1 MIFVMSNGA
10 ILSCSPRFLNMSV
23 KFCGA
28 SAMPTSRRLGAE
40 LQPLLQRMQG
50 QTGQAADQSSV
61 KPDVLQISSD
71 GELDAADQHVDVPR
85 LYLVGDEA
93 PDAALL
99 ALHKVGKYT
108 HHAAVDLG
116 PDRRVA
122 RELAADV
129 DQHDFELTADLAVG
143 GPRILLQKGAQALPG
158 AFGDGRDLGPRQQ
171 VALEALGAPRKGLRA
186 TQLLDESRHET
197 VELHAQRMLAIGP
210 RVLDEAAG
218 GSDDL
223 AQKIGVGPVEV
234 EQRRQLL
241 ADPFA
246 QCCQRLLVGQDF
258 LQRAQKLVEQALV
271 PALFG
276 AGTRQARGQRRQL
289 DALQLR
295 HDALA

>member
-28 SAMPTSRRLGAE
+28 SAMRTSSRLGAE

-61 KPDVLQISSD
+61 KPDVLQISSH

-85 LYLVGDEA
+85 LHLVGDEA

-116 PDRRVA
+116 ADRRVT
-122 RELAADV
+122 RELAADI
-129 DQHDFELTADLAVG
+129 DQHGFELAADLAVG
-143 GPRILLQKGAQALPG
+143 GPRILLEEGPQALPG
-158 AFGDGRDLGPRQQ
+158 AFGDGGDLGSCQQ
-171 VALEALGAPRKGLRA
+171 VALEALGAARKGLRA
-186 TQLLDESRHET
+186 AQLFDESCHET
-197 VELHAQRMLAIGP
+197 VELHAQRMPAIGP
-210 RVLDEAAG
+210 SVLDEAAG
-218 GSDDL
+218 RSDDL
-223 AQKIGVGPVEV
+223 AQEIGIGPVEV

-241 ADPFA
+241 AVP
-246 QCCQRLLVGQDF
+246 F
-258 LQRAQKLVEQALV
+258 LQG
-271 PALFG
+271 P
-276 AGTRQARGQRRQL
+276 QRPPL
-289 DALQLR
+289 
-295 HDALA
+295 